1 MNVLERVQVVPR
13 PRSEVFEFF
22 ANAENL
28 QKLTPPSL
36 SFQILSPTPIEMKP
50 GARIDYRIKLQG
62 VPMKWRT
69 KIEAY
74 EPGERFIDVQERGPY
89 KTWHHTHTFRDVPGG
104 TEIRDRVEYELPFG
118 PLGAIAH
125 KLFVKRQL
133 RQIFDYRTKVMQERF
148 G

>member
-1 MNVLERVQVVPR
+1 R
-13 PRSEVFEFF
+13 PRHEVFEFF

-28 QKLTPPSL
+28 EKLTPPSL
-36 SFQILSPTPIEMKP
+36 SFHILSPTPIEMKR

-74 EPGERFIDVQERGPY
+74 EPEERFIDIQEKGPY

-104 TEIRDRVEYELPFG
+104 TEIRDRVEYELPLG

-125 KLFVKRQL
+125 ALFVKRQL
-133 RQIFDYRTKVMQERF
+133 RGIFDYRVKVMRDMF
-148 G
+148 GVSSGS